1 MQIEADDQKLPQVV
15 GFIKSCLP
23 ANLSLECLNKIELVT
38 EEIFVNISHYAY
50 DGGAGEAQIEC
61 ELYEP
66 GKFRLSFIDWGKE
79 FNPLEQEEP
88 DLTLSIEERRLGGF
102 GIFLTKKFM
111 DSVSYKRQDGK
122 NILTLVKTFG

>member
-1 MQIEADDQKLPQVV
+1 
-15 GFIKSCLP
+15 
-23 ANLSLECLNKIELVT
+23 
-38 EEIFVNISHYAY
+38 
-50 DGGAGEAQIEC
+50 C

-122 NILTLVKTFG
+122 NILTLVKTFA